1 MRGWGW
7 FGVIGRDRFVTTGKG
22 VSDGRRGKC
31 PPDVT
36 ACGPSFTSCEWPS
49 IAEGNGSG
57 VTDDVLPDVTTD
69 DVLPGV
75 TTDDV
80 LPDVTTDDVLPGVT
94 TDDVLPGVTTD
105 DVLPGVTTDDVLPGV
120 TADDV
125 LSSGGAAAGEGEG
138 MEPGKEFWKSV
149 KFVSID
155 RLVFCGR

>member
-22 VSDGRRGKC
+22 VSDGRGGKC

-49 IAEGNGSG
+49 IAEGNGS
-57 VTDDVLPDVTTD
+57 
-69 DVLPGV
+69 GV

-149 KFVSID
+149 KFVSIN